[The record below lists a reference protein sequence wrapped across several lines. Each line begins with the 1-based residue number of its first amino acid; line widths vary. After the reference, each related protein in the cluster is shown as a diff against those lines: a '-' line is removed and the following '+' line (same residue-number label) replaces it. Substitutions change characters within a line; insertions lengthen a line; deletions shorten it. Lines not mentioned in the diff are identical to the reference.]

1 MKRWWVV
8 DSRTAPQICLSHRHV
23 LKVVS
28 TLGHSP
34 SDHTIRP
41 QIGNKTCRCDD
52 NSILLEMRQF
62 DAQMQNNWD
71 LSIICPR
78 QLQNYRITELNGFLE
93 APGGLYTT
101 CDNTPL
107 LNITQFVPLIR
118 DTMIGGL
125 IFDQTCK
132 LQYEHM
138 YNLMLTIFLLVYGY
152 SRGKVL
158 FNFCTYLQFL

>member
-1 MKRWWVV
+1 M
-8 DSRTAPQICLSHRHV
+8 I
-23 LKVVS
+23 
-28 TLGHSP
+28 
-34 SDHTIRP
+34 
-41 QIGNKTCRCDD
+41 
-52 NSILLEMRQF
+52 
-62 DAQMQNNWD
+62 
-71 LSIICPR
+71 IICI
-78 QLQNYRITELNGFLE
+78 LQNYRITELNGFLE

-138 YNLMLTIFLLVYGY
+138 YNLMLTIFLLFYGY

>member
-1 MKRWWVV
+1 MFCTEH
-8 DSRTAPQICLSHRHV
+8 SRVPAIVLIGIWSKGLSQ
-23 LKVVS
+23 KV
-28 TLGHSP
+28 
-34 SDHTIRP
+34 
-41 QIGNKTCRCDD
+41 
-52 NSILLEMRQF
+52 
-62 DAQMQNNWD
+62 
-71 LSIICPR
+71 
-78 QLQNYRITELNGFLE
+78 YRITELNGFLE

-138 YNLMLTIFLLVYGY
+138 YNLMLTIFLLFYGY